1 MRVPSVLCAV
11 ALLVMCISVTA
22 TAGQTILKAYAP
34 SESDGSS
41 LILEVDWAQIKPA
54 APQVTYVL
62 LLKRSAHE
70 VKPRDTV
77 GTLVLDSS
85 RITVSGLL
93 SDVPYHY
100 FAYFKDSTGTTSK
113 FGSMPAVVHLGP
125 VYSLPA
131 DRRTRTTS
139 GQ

>member
-1 MRVPSVLCAV
+1 MRKPTSYFVATLFVLCLSLA
-11 ALLVMCISVTA
+11 AA
-22 TAGQTILKAYAP
+22 AGQTILKAYAP
-34 SESDGSS
+34 SESDGAS
-41 LILEVDWAQIKPA
+41 LMLEVDWAQIKTA

-77 GTLVLDSS
+77 GTLALDSS
-85 RITVSGLL
+85 RISAAGLL
-93 SDVPYHY
+93 ANVPYHF

-131 DRRTRTTS
+131 DRRPQTAS
-139 GQ
+139 GH